1 MNTPSHGSNVER
13 KKIPTACRWKIQDI
27 YTTQEEWEK
36 ACVGLKELI
45 AELETCKGSLKD
57 SRILLQALQ
66 LRDRMSQE
74 IDKIYAYARLQQD
87 ADNSDTNAQALSGKA
102 EGILAS
108 FYNAVSFI
116 DSEVTSL
123 SKEEMEQ
130 LKNNPLFSDYS
141 FYLEDLERMREHVLP
156 GEQEAILAQSQLAT
170 GTGAI
175 AFRAL
180 VSADMEFPVIKD
192 RNGNDVLVSEGCY
205 MLNMSSDDRILR
217 KNSFSGLMNTYH
229 HYRNTLAATLTGAC
243 RSRYF
248 YAKVRGYH
256 NAMEASLAEENIP
269 VSLYNGLIQ
278 TIHANLEPLHE
289 YIALKKE
296 FLGYDEFHPYDLYV
310 PLSQEG
316 EKSFSCTFAEACKT
330 VKTALQPLGQT
341 YIDALQKGM
350 TEGWIDIYENKGKRS
365 GAYSWSVY
373 GVHPYV
379 LLNFQPRYNSISTLA
394 HELGHSL
401 HSYFSNQAQPYAKS
415 DYSIFCAEVASTTN
429 ENLLLEY
436 ALTNADKTQKIFLLN
451 QFLEAVRTT
460 IYRQVQFAEFEK
472 YIHDKIT
479 VGESLQAEELEKYWL
494 ESNRTYYG
502 SALTIDSQLGSEWS
516 RIPHFYTPFY
526 VYKYATGYSAATAFS
541 EAILKEAADKQRTDS
556 HPNAGSDHTMTSRQ
570 TASAVEKYLK
580 FLHAGGSDYSLN
592 ILKEAGVDLNSPQPV
607 QVTLDKFARKLKELK
622 ELL

>member
-13 KKIPTACRWKIQDI
+13 KNIPTACRWKIQDI

-472 YIHDKIT
+472 FIHDKIT

-541 EAILKEAADKQRTDS
+541 EAILKEAADKQHTDS
-556 HPNAGSDHTMTSRQ
+556 HPNAGPDHTMTSRQ

>member
-1 MNTPSHGSNVER
+1 MNTPSHGSNVNR
-13 KKIPTACRWKIQDI
+13 KDIPAICQWKIQDI
-27 YTTQEEWEK
+27 YATQENWEK
-36 ACVGLKELI
+36 ACAGLKELI
-45 AELETCKGSLKD
+45 EELETCRGSLKD
-57 SRILLQALQ
+57 SRKLLQALQ

-87 ADNSDTNAQALSGKA
+87 ADNSDANAQALSGKA
-102 EGILAS
+102 EGILDS

-123 SKEEMEQ
+123 SKEQMEI
-130 LKNNPLFSDYS
+130 LKSDPLFSDYS
-141 FYLEDLERMREHVLP
+141 FYLEDLERMKEHVLP

-170 GTGAI
+170 GTAAT

-180 VSADMEFPVIKD
+180 VSADIEFPTIKD
-192 RNGNDVLVSEGCY
+192 HNGHDAIVSEGCY
-205 MLNMSSDDRILR
+205 MLNMSSGDRVLR
-217 KNSFSGLMNTYH
+217 KNSFAGLMNTYH
-229 HYRNTLAATLTGAC
+229 NYRNTLAATLTGAC

-248 YAKVRGYH
+248 YARVRGYH

-269 VSLYNGLIQ
+269 VSLYNGLID
-278 TIHANLEPLHE
+278 TIHANLKPLHK
-289 YIALKKE
+289 YITLKKE
-296 FLGYDEFHPYDLYV
+296 MLGYDEFHPYDLYV

-316 EKSFSCTFAEACKT
+316 EKRFSCSFSEACEI
-330 VKTALQPLGQT
+330 VKNALQPLGQS

-365 GAYSWSVY
+365 GAYSWGVY

-379 LLNFQPRYNSISTLA
+379 LLNFQPRYSSVSTLA

-401 HSYFSNQAQPYAKS
+401 HSYFSSQAQPYAKS
-415 DYSIFCAEVASTTN
+415 EYSIFCAEVASTTN

-436 ALTNADKTQKIFLLN
+436 SLANADRTQKIFLLN

-460 IYRQVQFAEFEK
+460 VYRQVQFAEFEK

-479 VGESLQAEELEKYWL
+479 AGESLQAEELENYWL
-494 ESNRTYYG
+494 ESNRIYYG
-502 SALTIDSQLGSEWS
+502 PSLTVDRELRSEWS

-526 VYKYATGYSAATAFS
+526 VYKYATGFSAATSFS
-541 EAILKEAADKQRTDS
+541 EAILKEIAGKNPAKSQADNKFDNVPNSCQTDS
-556 HPNAGSDHTMTSRQ
+556 
-570 TASAVEKYLK
+570 AVKKYLD

-592 ILKEAGVDLNSPQPV
+592 ILKTAGVDLNTPQPV
-607 QVTLDKFARKLKELK
+607 QVTLDKFARKLDELK